1 MDFDIRV
8 AHLFSALDDAQLQ
21 QVLRS
26 CHTLDLE
33 DGQSLFETGDPARRF
48 FLVTRGQI
56 KLFRLSAEG
65 KEKVIDII
73 QKGNTFAEALM
84 FLEQGGYPV
93 SAAALG
99 AAQVISFDNHQF
111 LDLLR
116 HSTDTCF
123 RLMGTMSQRLRGLIK
138 EIDDLTLQSAT
149 ARVAAMLLKHRTE
162 SGQPCFT
169 LRAPKGVLASRLS
182 VKPETFSRILSNLSS
197 KGIIRVKGQEV
208 EVCDE
213 AGLTELAH
221 LESLIGIV
229 DLPCSVNPCP
239 QTAPRG

>member
-1 MDFDIRV
+1 MDFDIRI

-26 CHTLDLE
+26 SHRIDLD
-33 DGQSLFETGDPARRF
+33 DGQSLFETGDPAQRF
-48 FLVTRGQI
+48 FLVTKGQI

-73 QKGNTFAEALM
+73 QRGNTFAEALM

-93 SAAALG
+93 SASALG
-99 AAQVISFDNHQF
+99 AARVISFDNHQF
-111 LDLLR
+111 LSLLR
-116 HSTDTCF
+116 ESTETCF

-149 ARVAAMLLKHRTE
+149 ARMAAMLLQHRADA
-162 SGQPCFT
+162 GQECFS
-169 LRAPKGVLASRLS
+169 LHAPKGVLASRLS
-182 VKPETFSRILSNLSS
+182 VKPETFSRILHNLSAD
-197 KGIIRVKGQEV
+197 GIIEVKGQEV
-208 EVCDE
+208 RVQDE
-213 AGLTELAH
+213 ERLTELAH
-221 LESLIGIV
+221 LESLIGLA
-229 DLPCSVNPCP
+229 DLPCINPCP